1 MIESYLLEQLTAFRE
16 YGTLSAAAEKLHLSQ
31 PSLSRSML
39 KLEDLLGVSLFERQ
53 KNRIVLNQT
62 GLLAAEQA
70 KRILESEDD
79 MIRQI
84 RAYDRSLHTLT
95 IGSCAPGPLMELLPR
110 VTGLFSDMTISSAI
124 ETEERL
130 MKGLS
135 GSDYGIIILTHSL
148 ESEEYYCQEY
158 RAEQLY
164 LSVPP
169 FHPAASYKKIS
180 FEEMDGQNFIMYAHV
195 GFWDG
200 VVREKMPHSK
210 FFLQNDLDAVGEL
223 ARYSDLPS
231 FASDI
236 TQKNLTSRLNGRVNV
251 PFSDPESQ
259 VTYYL
264 ICRKNQ
270 MDRWKMLFR

>member
-1 MIESYLLEQLTAFRE
+1 LEQLTAFRA
-16 YGTLSAAAEKLHLSQ
+16 YGTLSAAAEQLHLSQ
-31 PSLSRSML
+31 PSLSRSMR
-39 KLEDLLGVSLFERQ
+39 KLEEILGVSLFDRQ

-158 RAEQLY
+158 RTEQLY

-264 ICRKNQ
+264 ICKTQERDK
-270 MDRWKMLFR
+270 WKRLF

>member
-16 YGTLSAAAEKLHLSQ
+16 YGTLSAAAEQLHLSQ
-31 PSLSRSML
+31 PALSRSML
-39 KLEDLLGVSLFERQ
+39 KLEDLLGVSLFDRQ

-158 RAEQLY
+158 RTEQLY

-270 MDRWKMLFR
+270 MDSWKMLFR